1 MSFKDMVQQDVTT
14 VFLNMDELADLHNVN
29 GKEAVCVLDIV
40 TVAGISASF
49 TMHSRNAQYTSETM
63 MVGDRMLYIKSDFFA
78 YPPKKEQRLD
88 IDGKAFVILDT
99 RENRGL
105 MEIHLRDI
113 RA

>member
-1 MSFKDMVQQDVTT
+1 MSFKEMVQQDVTT

-78 YPPKKEQRLD
+78 YPPKRNSGWISTEKLLSSWTPEKTV
-88 IDGKAFVILDT
+88 G
-99 RENRGL
+99 
-105 MEIHLRDI
+105 
-113 RA
+113 

>member
-1 MSFKDMVQQDVTT
+1 
-14 VFLNMDELADLHNVN
+14 
-29 GKEAVCVLDIV
+29 
-40 TVAGISASF
+40 
-49 TMHSRNAQYTSETM
+49 
-63 MVGDRMLYIKSDFFA
+63 MLYIKSDFFA